1 MISYYVHINA
11 AALCHIFA
19 SVAGP
24 HVYRIFMCA
33 SCSINSS
40 TPTHTPAPL
49 GRKMPKHKMFL
60 SGSKSFLLRAKEESI
75 FMTKCTLLSRWI
87 AFINSYLCGEQ
98 LMESAL
104 NLSLNKSK
112 MPFRD
117 RFEGRRREARKKLA
131 RIIK

>member
-11 AALCHIFA
+11 AALCHNFA

-33 SCSINSS
+33 SCLINSF
-40 TPTHTPAPL
+40 TPHTSPHTPAPL

-75 FMTKCTLLSRWI
+75 FMTKCTLLSRRI

-104 NLSLNKSK
+104 NLSLY
-112 MPFRD
+112 
-117 RFEGRRREARKKLA
+117 
-131 RIIK
+131 